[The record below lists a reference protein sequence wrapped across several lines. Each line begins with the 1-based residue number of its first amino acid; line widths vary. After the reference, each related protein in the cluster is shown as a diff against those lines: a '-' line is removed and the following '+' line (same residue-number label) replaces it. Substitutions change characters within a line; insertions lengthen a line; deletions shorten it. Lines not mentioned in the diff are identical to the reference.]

1 MSNQSPCT
9 DPLYPCTV
17 LTLAEKSAVLDDLT
31 RLLHRQPMLLDEAEA
46 VKAAIRALRKAA
58 TVDDCQVRKIPVYG
72 MGQAKDAVYSQR
84 GDDYLLEAQR
94 VAEENPPNTSD
105 MPENASENPP
115 ETVEDAE
122 NPPETVEDAENPP
135 KVPPKKRNGGW
146 RC

>member
-9 DPLYPCTV
+9 DPLYPCTA
-17 LTLAEKSAVLDDLT
+17 LTLAEKSAALDSLT

-46 VKAAIRALRKAA
+46 VKAAIRALRKAT
-58 TVDDCQVRKIPVYG
+58 TVDDCRVRRIPVYG
-72 MGQAKDAVYSQR
+72 MGRASGATYSQR

-94 VAEENPPNTSD
+94 VAGENPPNASD
-105 MPENASENPP
+105 MPENAPK
-115 ETVEDAE
+115 

-135 KVPPKKRNGGW
+135 KVPPKKRNGVW

>member
-9 DPLYPCTV
+9 DPPYPCTA
-17 LTLAEKSAVLDDLT
+17 LTLAEKSAALDGLT
-31 RLLHRQPMLLDEAEA
+31 HLLRRLPLLLDEAEA
-46 VKAAIRALRKAA
+46 VTAAIRALRKAA
-58 TVDDCQVRKIPVYG
+58 TVDDCRVRRIPVYG
-72 MGQAKDAVYSQR
+72 MGQARVAAYSQR

-94 VAEENPPNTSD
+94 VAEENPPNASD
-105 MPENASENPP
+105 MPENAS
-115 ETVEDAE
+115 E

>member
-9 DPLYPCTV
+9 DPLYPCTA
-17 LTLAEKSAVLDDLT
+17 LTLAEKSAALDSLT
-31 RLLHRQPMLLDEAEA
+31 RLLRRKPMLLDEAEA

-58 TVDDCQVRKIPVYG
+58 TVDDCRVRKIPVYG
-72 MGQAKDAVYSQR
+72 MGQAKDAAYSQR

-94 VAEENPPNTSD
+94 IVDDHPPDASD
-105 MPENASENPP
+105 MPENTS
-115 ETVEDAE
+115 E

>member
-9 DPLYPCTV
+9 DPPYPCTA

-58 TVDDCQVRKIPVYG
+58 TADECRVRKIPVYG
-72 MGQAKDAVYSQR
+72 MGQAKDAAYSQR

-105 MPENASENPP
+105 MPENAPK
-115 ETVEDAE
+115 

-135 KVPPKKRNGGW
+135 KVPPKKRNSGW

>member
-1 MSNQSPCT
+1 MSNQSHCT
-9 DPLYPCTV
+9 DPLYPCTA
-17 LTLAEKSAVLDDLT
+17 LTMAEKNYALEQLTWLRKHMMAVNFC
-31 RLLHRQPMLLDEAEA
+31 EYEA
-46 VKAAIRALRKAA
+46 VDAAIRALRKAA
-58 TVDDCQVRKIPVYG
+58 TVDDCRVRRIPVYG

-105 MPENASENPP
+105 MPENASEHPP
-115 ETVEDAE
+115 ETVENAE
-122 NPPETVEDAENPP
+122 NSP

>member
-9 DPLYPCTV
+9 DPLYPCTA

-31 RLLHRQPMLLDEAEA
+31 RLLQRQPMLLDEAEA

-58 TVDDCQVRKIPVYG
+58 TADECRVRKIPVYG
-72 MGQAKDAVYSQR
+72 MGQAKNAVYSQR

-94 VAEENPPNTSD
+94 VAEENSPNASD
-105 MPENASENPP
+105 MPENAS
-115 ETVEDAE
+115 E

>member
-1 MSNQSPCT
+1 MINQSPCT
-9 DPLYPCTV
+9 DPLYPCTA
-17 LTLAEKSAVLDDLT
+17 LTLAEKSAALEQLT
-31 RLLHRQPMLLDEAEA
+31 WLRKHMLAVNFREYEA
-46 VKAAIRALRKAA
+46 VDAAIRALRKAT
-58 TVDDCQVRKIPVYG
+58 TVDACRVRRIPVYG
-72 MGQAKDAVYSQR
+72 MGQARDAAYSQR

-115 ETVEDAE
+115 ETVEK
-122 NPPETVEDAENPP
+122 AENPP

>member
-17 LTLAEKSAVLDDLT
+17 LTLAEKSYALDGLTWLRKHMLAVNFREL
-31 RLLHRQPMLLDEAEA
+31 EA
-46 VKAAIRALRKAA
+46 VDAAIRALRKAA
-58 TVDDCQVRKIPVYG
+58 TADDCRVRKIPVYG

-94 VAEENPPNTSD
+94 VAEENPPNASD

-115 ETVEDAE
+115 ETVEG
-122 NPPETVEDAENPP
+122 AENPP

>member
-9 DPLYPCTV
+9 DPPYPCTA
-17 LTLAEKSAVLDDLT
+17 LTLAEKSYAVDGLT
-31 RLLHRQPMLLDEAEA
+31 WLRKHMLAVNFRELEA
-46 VKAAIRALRKAA
+46 VDAAIRALRKAA
-58 TVDDCQVRKIPVYG
+58 TADDCRVRKIPVYG
-72 MGQAKDAVYSQR
+72 MGQAKDAAYSQR

-94 VAEENPPNTSD
+94 IVDDHPPDASD
-105 MPENASENPP
+105 MPENTS
-115 ETVEDAE
+115 E

>member
-58 TVDDCQVRKIPVYG
+58 TADECRVRKIPVYG
-72 MGQAKDAVYSQR
+72 MGQAKDAAYSQR

-94 VAEENPPNTSD
+94 IVDDHPPNASD
-105 MPENASENPP
+105 MPENAS
-115 ETVEDAE
+115 E

>member
-9 DPLYPCTV
+9 DPLYPCMA

-31 RLLHRQPMLLDEAEA
+31 RLLRRKPMLLDEAEA

-58 TVDDCQVRKIPVYG
+58 TVDDCRVRKIPVYG
-72 MGQAKDAVYSQR
+72 MGQAKDAAYSQR

-94 VAEENPPNTSD
+94 IVDDHPPNASD
-105 MPENASENPP
+105 MPENAS
-115 ETVEDAE
+115 E

>member
-58 TVDDCQVRKIPVYG
+58 TVDDCRVRKIPVYG

-94 VAEENPPNTSD
+94 VAGENLPNMSD
-105 MPENASENPP
+105 MPENASENLP
-115 ETVEDAE
+115 E
-122 NPPETVEDAENPP
+122 NPPETVEEAENPP
-135 KVPPKKRNGGW
+135 KKRNSGW

>member
-1 MSNQSPCT
+1 MSSQSPCT
-9 DPLYPCTV
+9 DPPYPCTA

-58 TVDDCQVRKIPVYG
+58 TADECRVCKIPVYG
-72 MGQAKDAVYSQR
+72 MGQAKDAAYSQR

-115 ETVEDAE
+115 ETVEE
-122 NPPETVEDAENPP
+122 AENPP

>member
-9 DPLYPCTV
+9 DPLYPCTA

-58 TVDDCQVRKIPVYG
+58 TADDCRVRKIPVYG
-72 MGQAKDAVYSQR
+72 MGQAKDAAYSQR

-94 VAEENPPNTSD
+94 IVDDHPPDASD
-105 MPENASENPP
+105 MPENAS
-115 ETVEDAE
+115 E

>member
-9 DPLYPCTV
+9 DPLYPCTA

-58 TVDDCQVRKIPVYG
+58 TADDCRVRKIPVYG

-94 VAEENPPNTSD
+94 VAEENPP
-105 MPENASENPP
+105 
-115 ETVEDAE
+115 
-122 NPPETVEDAENPP
+122 ETVEDAENPP

>member
-9 DPLYPCTV
+9 DPPYPCTA
-17 LTLAEKSAVLDDLT
+17 LTLAEKSAALEHLT
-31 RLLHRQPMLLDEAEA
+31 WLRKHMLAVNFREYEA
-46 VKAAIRALRKAA
+46 VDAAIRALRKAT
-58 TVDDCQVRKIPVYG
+58 TVDDCRVRRIPVYG

-94 VAEENPPNTSD
+94 VAGENPPNASD

-115 ETVEDAE
+115 ETVEE
-122 NPPETVEDAENPP
+122 AENPP
-135 KVPPKKRNGGW
+135 KVPPKKRNSGW